1 MCNNMSDE
9 EMVEL
14 MLKKI
19 EKRYGEVPLV
29 NEVMSERPDLFI
41 PTVKMGTAIMEGKS
55 SFDKKT
61 RYLMAVSAATALG
74 SDYCIDV
81 QLDHAIKAGATRDE
95 VMEVMAIAS
104 LMSMTRSQSVAFRKY
119 QNVFNDVEKM
129 DK

>member
-29 NEVMSERPDLFI
+29 NQVMSERHDLFI
-41 PTVKMGTAIMEGKS
+41 PAVRYGTAVMEGKS
-55 SFDKKT
+55 VFNNRM
-61 RYLMAVSAATALG
+61 RYLFAVAAATALG
-74 SDYCIDV
+74 SDHCIEV
-81 QLDHAIKAGATRDE
+81 QLDHAVKAGATKDE
-95 VMEVMAIAS
+95 VLEVMTIAS

-119 QNVFNDVEKM
+119 QNAFNDV
-129 DK
+129 

>member
-29 NEVMSERPDLFI
+29 NQVMSDRPDLFI
-41 PTVKMGTAIMEGKS
+41 PAVKYGTAVMEGKS

-61 RYLMAVSAATALG
+61 RYLLAVSAATALG
-74 SDYCIDV
+74 SAYCIDV
-81 QLDHAIKAGATRDE
+81 QLDHAIKAGATKDE
-95 VMEVMAIAS
+95 VMEVIAIAS
-104 LMSMTRSQSVAFRKY
+104 LMSMTRSQSVALRKY
-119 QNVFNDVEKM
+119 QNAFNDV
-129 DK
+129 

>member
-29 NEVMSERPDLFI
+29 NQVMSERPDLFI
-41 PTVKMGTAIMEGKS
+41 PAVKYGTAVMEGKS

-61 RYLMAVSAATALG
+61 RYLLAVSAATALG
-74 SDYCIDV
+74 SPYCIDV
-81 QLDHAIKAGATRDE
+81 QLDHAIKAGATKDE
-95 VMEVMAIAS
+95 VMEVIAIAS
-104 LMSMTRSQSVAFRKY
+104 LMSMTRSQSVALRKY
-119 QNVFNDVEKM
+119 QNAFNDV
-129 DK
+129 